1 MPTNQRVAF
10 PPPLGWQELQRMTC
24 DLFSKLWRNPHAQEF
39 GTLGS
44 KQHAV
49 DICGIVVKGKKK
61 LVEGVQC
68 KVTSRLTADQ
78 VEAEYEKSKSFLP
91 ARSRF
96 VLVTTA
102 KRNTDAQQQALEL
115 TVSGKYPC
123 ELMFWDDFCAKL
135 GRYPKL
141 IRRHYSQ
148 FVVVQM
154 VGNAS
159 SRLVRFGVDTDN
171 FEMVLTVM
179 PDKDKHYGGTILVSD
194 LLTRRCETC
203 HLGGH
208 YSRLKNMTGY
218 RWRAFVVSKRL
229 NRFENAEELMRP
241 GKQVYS
247 FDLSQEERAEGRGE
261 GLSI

>member
-1 MPTNQRVAF
+1 MPTNQQVAF
-10 PPPLGWQELQRMTC
+10 PPPLDWQELQRMTC
-24 DLFSKLWRNPHAQEF
+24 DLFRKLWRNPHAQEY

-44 KQHAV
+44 KQHGV
-49 DICGIVVKGKKK
+49 DVCGVVAKGKKK
-61 LVEGVQC
+61 LAEGVQC

-78 VEAEYEKSKSFLP
+78 VEAEYEKSQSFRP
-91 ARSRF
+91 ALSRF

-102 KRNTDAQQQALEL
+102 KRNTDAQQKAVEL
-115 TVSGKYPC
+115 SLDGKYPC
-123 ELMFWDDFCAKL
+123 DLMFWEDFCAKL

-148 FVVVQM
+148 FIVVQM
-154 VGNAS
+154 VGDAS
-159 SRLVRFGVDTDN
+159 SRLVRFGMDTDN

-194 LLTRRCETC
+194 LLTRRCETY

-208 YSRLKNMTGY
+208 YSRLEDMTGY
-218 RWRAFVVSKRL
+218 RWRAFVVSKWL
-229 NRFENAEELMRP
+229 NRFENTDELMRV

-247 FDLSQEERAEGRGE
+247 FGLSEEERAEGRDE